1 MLAVAEVG
9 VASPSPGGARRRR
22 KPHFLFGAKRG
33 AALAPAGPYT
43 INIRRPHPPSL

>member
-1 MLAVAEVG
+1 MLAVAEVV
-9 VASPSPGGARRRR
+9 VASPSPGVRADAEN
-22 KPHFLFGAKRG
+22 LFFSSLPERG